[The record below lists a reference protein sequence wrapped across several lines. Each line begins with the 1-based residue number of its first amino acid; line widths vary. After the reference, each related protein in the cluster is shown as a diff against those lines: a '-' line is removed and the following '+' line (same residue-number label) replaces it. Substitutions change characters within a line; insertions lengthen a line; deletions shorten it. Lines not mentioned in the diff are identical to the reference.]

1 MQWWLSRVFYAS
13 QGAVGG
19 SSFYRARQL
28 LSLSITAYPT
38 EAQFLWMTQSS
49 GTKSLLFL
57 ALLMSQSS
65 LVHAKQLA
73 VVTDTANPT
82 TNVSSADLFK
92 IFNLRM
98 RAWTD
103 GKPVIVVVRDPSA
116 GEMQLL
122 LRKVLNMNPDQAHAF
137 IQAHKGSIVVADS
150 DDAVIRFVS
159 SNRGAIGVID
169 LYSLTKDV
177 NVLKIDSK
185 LPVEQGYLLR
195 GNEP

>member
-1 MQWWLSRVFYAS
+1 MFM
-13 QGAVGG
+13 
-19 SSFYRARQL
+19 
-28 LSLSITAYPT
+28 PC
-38 EAQFLWMTQSS
+38 
-49 GTKSLLFL
+49 
-57 ALLMSQSS
+57 

-73 VVTDTANPT
+73 VVTDTSNPT
-82 TNVSSADLFK
+82 TNLSSADLLK

-103 GKPVIVVVRDPSA
+103 GKPVIIVVRDPSA
-116 GEMQLL
+116 SDMQLL

>member
-1 MQWWLSRVFYAS
+1 MHPCRN
-13 QGAVGG
+13 
-19 SSFYRARQL
+19 
-28 LSLSITAYPT
+28 
-38 EAQFLWMTQSS
+38 
-49 GTKSLLFL
+49 KSLVFV
-57 ALLMSQSS
+57 ALLMFMPC

-73 VVTDTANPT
+73 VVTDTSNPT
-82 TNVSSADLFK
+82 TNLSSADLLK

-103 GKPVIVVVRDPSA
+103 GKPVIIVVRDPSA
-116 GEMQLL
+116 SDMQLL